1 MEFYLDKENCYAISG
16 DAVVVDTDDVVCKHE
31 KDITVGVEFFWKVV
45 EAHAISKVVDVD
57 FVDPRLLLVEG
68 TDDEI
73 EVQTQFLYPLTLIL
87 LLQIRCLFLEY

>member
-1 MEFYLDKENCYAISG
+1 MYLDTVMEFYLDKENCYAISG

-73 EVQTQFLYPLTLIL
+73 EDGPEDCSVDGVG
-87 LLQIRCLFLEY
+87 